1 MLKMPKVSKK
11 SNVNAE
17 NVEPAAG
24 DGDGGDKD
32 KEDKDAKAKKKVL
45 SQKEI
50 HEFIAQVEVN
60 SCLWDHQ
67 DKEYTNKFLRDKAKL
82 EIGTRFGISIHDVEV
97 KTRSLR
103 NNFNNEKS
111 RMKNSLKSGAAA
123 ADVYKTSWEY
133 FDELQFLNKVD
144 DSACRRIDNL
154 SVCFL
159 FLRLFFDCFHVFMDL
174 YYCLSSL

>member
-1 MLKMPKVSKK
+1 MWDEIYKKPCIFSIFAQLWLNFNVSDMYDTFSIFWYISRYFHCDQLNNNNFVIFIVYSLMLKMPKVSKK

-32 KEDKDAKAKKKVL
+32 KEDKDA
-45 SQKEI
+45 
-50 HEFIAQVEVN
+50 
-60 SCLWDHQ
+60 
-67 DKEYTNKFLRDKAKL
+67 
-82 EIGTRFGISIHDVEV
+82 
-97 KTRSLR
+97 
-103 NNFNNEKS
+103 
-111 RMKNSLKSGAAA
+111 
-123 ADVYKTSWEY
+123 
-133 FDELQFLNKVD
+133 